1 MKTNNIAV
9 IYARFSADDNED
21 NTGYRSIEN
30 QIEILSMYAEKNKL
44 SVVKVYSDYGKTGTN
59 MNRPGLQE
67 MFTDM
72 KKGLFNTIIVKDL
85 SRFSRNYIEAGTYI
99 EKIFPTYN
107 IRFIAVSDNY
117 DSSVNKE
124 DESIVLK
131 NFLNTMYSKDVKKK
145 IHKSLKRRVKND
157 DLTSVVK
164 YGFKKDTE
172 GKLIIDDY
180 AANIVRRIFQEAIEG
195 KKPIE
200 IARSLEQE
208 QIYNPSA
215 YKKYVLN
222 IKPNRERKD
231 NNLYKWDSSTIRGIL
246 KDYEYCGH
254 AVNIS
259 SRKSKIF
266 EEKNIVVQNKRPA
279 IIDEETFNKA
289 PKVFKEIKQKSNKY
303 LKRLIYCKTC
313 GKLMYYTENKRLTTT
328 YYYCSHCHIKIEGNL
343 LREVLYKDA
352 LDVIQTSIY
361 SPKEFIKEFTKKYS
375 KLNERS
381 ELENEL
387 KRIEK
392 SIQLLF
398 EENIKGTLTMSQ
410 YLTKLKELNKEY
422 ANIENKLNSLPKPIN
437 VDMLQIKYYEYVK
450 NINKE
455 IHDEDYIIYSTI
467 NKVYI
472 DYGNDKP
479 VIDINYLF
487 E

>member
-30 QIEILSMYAEKNKL
+30 QIEILSMYAEKNNI
-44 SVVKVYSDYGKTGTN
+44 SIVKVYSDYGKTGTN

-99 EKIFPTYN
+99 ESIFPAYN

-164 YGFKKDTE
+164 YGFRKDNE

-200 IARSLEQE
+200 IARTLEQE
-208 QIYNPSA
+208 QVYNPSA
-215 YKKYVLN
+215 YKRYVLH

-231 NNLYKWDSSTIRGIL
+231 NDLYKWDSSTIR
-246 KDYEYCGH
+246 D
-254 AVNIS
+254 
-259 SRKSKIF
+259 RKS
-266 EEKNIVVQNKRPA
+266 VV
-279 IIDEETFNKA
+279 
-289 PKVFKEIKQKSNKY
+289 
-303 LKRLIYCKTC
+303 
-313 GKLMYYTENKRLTTT
+313 
-328 YYYCSHCHIKIEGNL
+328 
-343 LREVLYKDA
+343 
-352 LDVIQTSIY
+352 
-361 SPKEFIKEFTKKYS
+361 
-375 KLNERS
+375 
-381 ELENEL
+381 
-387 KRIEK
+387 
-392 SIQLLF
+392 
-398 EENIKGTLTMSQ
+398 
-410 YLTKLKELNKEY
+410 
-422 ANIENKLNSLPKPIN
+422 
-437 VDMLQIKYYEYVK
+437 
-450 NINKE
+450 
-455 IHDEDYIIYSTI
+455 
-467 NKVYI
+467 
-472 DYGNDKP
+472 
-479 VIDINYLF
+479 
-487 E
+487 